1 MPRND
6 GTTPPR
12 EYRTAKRLIMEAA
25 AIEMEREELATRQRE
40 TLRRLSEVIYLRERR
55 AERERARSR
64 HPHPDPASPQ
74 ALAA

>member
-1 MPRND
+1 MPRTD

-25 AIEMEREELATRQRE
+25 AIEMEREELAARQRE

-55 AERERARSR
+55 AQREQARSR
-64 HPHPDPASPQ
+64 HPHPDPAAPQ
-74 ALAA
+74 AIAA

>member
-1 MPRND
+1 MPRTD

-25 AIEMEREELATRQRE
+25 AIEMEREELAARQRE

-55 AERERARSR
+55 AERQRARSP
-64 HPHPDPASPQ
+64 HPGPDPASPQ